1 MENWSKFIIIDNV
14 RYNIKVKT
22 GVKRT
27 ADFLD
32 RYAVRTE
39 DGNLNRSLIGVFYNY
54 SNIQFEKQTDENY
67 TEYNNLYAKLTQPTE
82 FHTITIGGFTFT
94 AYFNSISDEIYY
106 YDPDTEKAYF
116 SNLVV
121 NFTAKA
127 PALRPT

>member
-1 MENWSKFIIIDNV
+1 MEDWSDFIIIDNV
-14 RYNIKVKT
+14 TYNIRVKT

-54 SNIQFEKQTDENY
+54 SNIQFEKQTDDNY
-67 TEYNNLYAKLTQPTE
+67 TEYNNLYNKLTEPTE
-82 FHTITIGGFTFT
+82 FHTINIGGFEFT

-106 YDPDTEKAYF
+106 YDVEKQRAYF
-116 SNLVV
+116 MNLVV
-121 NFTAKA
+121 NFIAKQ
-127 PALRPT
+127 PARR